1 MRAPFVLSL
10 FCLSL
15 LSACGRT
22 VPAGH
27 DADAAGFSAPTP
39 ATVSAQIEAAKSLPA
54 EDGLD
59 QAEAARGLVAREAS
73 LQVKAADGRIIFDQD
88 AYAFIKGAAPASVNP
103 SLWRQ
108 AQLNNSQG
116 LYKVAEGVYQL
127 RGYDLANMSLIEGKS
142 GWIVVDPLTSKET
155 AARALAFARK
165 TLGDKPVVAIIFTH
179 SHIDH
184 FGGALA
190 VASAADVASG
200 KVHVYAPEG
209 FMEEATSENVLAGP
223 AMGRRAI
230 YMYGRDLPR
239 SARGK
244 VDNGLGKEPAMGTV
258 GILAPTDLISRT
270 PQALAIDG
278 VDFIFQYTP
287 GSEAPAE
294 LTFYLPAQKAFCG
307 AEVLSRTQHNL
318 YTLRGAKVRDAS
330 RWAGYI
336 DDSIDS
342 FPETEVMFI
351 SHHWPVW
358 GRERITALMKEQR
371 DTFRYIHDQTLRMA
385 NQGYGP
391 REIAEQ
397 ITLPQSL
404 QTHYWNRGY
413 YGTLKH
419 NVKAVYQM
427 YFGWYD
433 GNPASLDPL
442 PRVEGAKHYVDYMG
456 GSAAILEKAG
466 VSYRKGDYRWVAEVL
481 NQLVSAEPGNDRAKA
496 LLAETYDQLGYRA
509 ESSAWR
515 NVYLTGAYELR
526 HGAPEKGVDL
536 AAATELLEQTGAAQ
550 FMQMFQVALNGPKAD
565 GVMLT
570 INMTFSDL
578 KENYVLRIENAVLHT
593 RKAPPA
599 SDANATLSLTR
610 PLLVK
615 IVTRQAGLRDLL
627 TSKDMKVSGSL
638 IDLVKFFS
646 LLDKPDLVFPIVT
659 AKK

>member
-1 MRAPFVLSL
+1 MRSPILFVLMC
-10 FCLSL
+10 FSL
-15 LSACGRT
+15 LSACSHE
-22 VPAGH
+22 VPPAR

-39 ATVSAQIEAAKSLPA
+39 ATLLAQAEAAKILPS

-59 QAEAARGLVAREAS
+59 QAEASRGLVAREAS
-73 LQVKAADGRIIFDQD
+73 LQVKAADGHIIFDQD
-88 AYAFIKGAAPASVNP
+88 AYAFIKGAVPGSVNP

-108 AQLNNSQG
+108 AQLNNNHG

-142 GWIVVDPLTSKET
+142 GWIVVDPLTTKET

-200 KVHVYAPEG
+200 KLRVYAPQG

-239 SARGK
+239 SVRGK
-244 VDNGLGKEPAMGTV
+244 VDNGLGKEPAIGTV
-258 GILAPTDLISRT
+258 GILAPTDLISQT
-270 PQALAIDG
+270 PQAMVIDG

-307 AEVLSRTQHNL
+307 AEVLSRTLHNL
-318 YTLRGAKVRDAS
+318 YTLRGAKVRDAV

-336 DDSIDS
+336 DNSIDS
-342 FPETEVMFI
+342 YPETEVMFI

-358 GRERITALMKEQR
+358 GRERIGALMTEQR

-391 REIAEQ
+391 REIAEK
-397 ITLPQSL
+397 ISLPKSL

-433 GNPASLDPL
+433 ANPANLDPL
-442 PRVEGAKHYVDYMG
+442 PRVEGAKHYVEYMG
-456 GSAAILEKAG
+456 GAAAIMEKAQ
-466 VSYRKGDYRWVAEVL
+466 VSYDKGEYRWVAEVL
-481 NQLVSAEPGNDRAKA
+481 NQVVSAQPDNVKAKS
-496 LLAETYDQLGYRA
+496 LLAQTYDQLGYRA

-515 NVYLTGAYELR
+515 NVYLSAAYELR
-526 HGAPEKGVDL
+526 HGAPEKGVDI
-536 AAATELLEQTGAAQ
+536 AAATELLEQTGAEQ
-550 FMQMFQVALNGPKAD
+550 FMQMFQVGLNGPKAE
-565 GVMLT
+565 GVALT
-570 INMTFSDL
+570 LNLAFSDL
-578 KENYVLRIENAVLHT
+578 KENYVLHIENAVLHA
-593 RKAPPA
+593 RKAPALKTA
-599 SDANATLSLTR
+599 SATLTLTR

-615 IVTRQAGLRDLL
+615 IITKQAGLKDLL
-627 TSKDMKVSGSL
+627 TSPDLKVSGSL
-638 IDLVKFFS
+638 LDLIKFFS
-646 LLDKPDLVFPIVT
+646 LLDKPDLVFPVVT
-659 AKK
+659 VKD